1 MPRLDTLAFALA
13 AAGFVAIT
21 GCTGT
26 QTATTTNAYV
36 DDTEPADVLYNQA
49 LANMDAGNLKEA
61 RKKFAKIDRQHPY
74 SVHGRKAIVMQT
86 FIAYRSKDYETAIAS
101 GKRFVSQFPSDKEA
115 AYMQYLV
122 GMSHHRQIIDVTRDQ
137 KAAARARKAFT
148 TLVER
153 YPDSE
158 YVPDAKKKIRMARD
172 QLAGKS
178 MQVGRYYQE
187 RREHLAAVNRFRRV
201 VEKDSDTR
209 HVEEA
214 LFRLTES
221 YLALGLVSEAQTAA
235 AVLGHNYPDS
245 RWYKDA
251 YALLGKGGYKPDEN
265 RGSWISRAAKRL
277 TGRA

>member
-1 MPRLDTLAFALA
+1 MRRTQTLLAGLA
-13 AAGFVAIT
+13 AVALLA

-36 DDTEPADVLYNQA
+36 DDTEPADALYNQA

-74 SVHGRKAIVMQT
+74 SVHGRKAQVMQT
-86 FIAYRSKDYETAIAS
+86 FIAYRTKDYATAVAS
-101 GKRFVSQFPSDKEA
+101 GKRFVRQFPSDKEA
-115 AYMQYLV
+115 PYMQYLV
-122 GMSHHRQIIDVTRDQ
+122 GMSYHKQIIDVTRDQ
-137 KAAARARKAFT
+137 KSAAKAREAFT
-148 TLVER
+148 ALVER

-158 YVPDAKKKIRMARD
+158 YVEDAKKKIRMARD

-245 RWYKDA
+245 SWYKDA
-251 YALLGKGGYKPDEN
+251 YRLLGKGGYKPDEN
-265 RGSWISRAAKRL
+265 KGSWISRAAKRM

>member
-1 MPRLDTLAFALA
+1 MRNVTLLAALA
-13 AAGFVAIT
+13 LGVASLA

-26 QTATTTNAYV
+26 QTATSTNAYV

-61 RKKFAKIDRQHPY
+61 AKKFAKIDRQHPY
-74 SVHGRKAIVMQT
+74 SVHSRKAQVMKT
-86 FIAYRSKDYETAIAS
+86 FIAYRTKDYATAIAS
-101 GKRFVSQFPSDKEA
+101 GKRFVRQYPSDKEA
-115 AYMQYLV
+115 AYMQYLI
-122 GMSHHRQIIDVTRDQ
+122 GMSNHKQIIDVTRDQ
-137 KAAARARKAFT
+137 KSAAAADQAFR

-158 YVPDAKKKIRMARD
+158 YVPDAKKKIRIARD

-187 RREHLAAVNRFRRV
+187 RREHLAAINRFRRV
-201 VEKDSDTR
+201 VEKHNETR

-245 RWYKDA
+245 SWYKDS
-251 YALLGKGGYKPDEN
+251 YKLLGRGGYKPDEN
-265 RGSWISRAAKRL
+265 QGSWISRAAKRIS
-277 TGRA
+277 GKA